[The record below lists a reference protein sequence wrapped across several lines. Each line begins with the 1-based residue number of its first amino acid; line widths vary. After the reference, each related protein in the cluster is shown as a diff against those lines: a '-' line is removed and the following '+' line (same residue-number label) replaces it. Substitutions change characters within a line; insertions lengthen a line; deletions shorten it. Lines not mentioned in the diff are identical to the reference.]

1 MHLFQGLGCA
11 LLVASPYLPPASL
24 EPWRV
29 VAVTVLASLALHV
42 VYG

>member
-1 MHLFQGLGCA
+1 MRHLQELGCA
-11 LLVASPYLPPASL
+11 LLVASPYLLPARL

-29 VAVTVLASLALHV
+29 VAVVVFASLALHV

>member
-11 LLVASPYLPPASL
+11 PLVASPCLPPARL

-29 VAVTVLASLALHV
+29 VAVTVLASLAPHV
-42 VYG
+42 LYG